1 MRVGKATAGGRKGI
15 KKAAPVSGA
24 VKFEGRTF
32 CKTGTLPHPRT
43 RTATLRNVE
52 P

>member
-24 VKFEGRTF
+24 VKFEGARLLF
-32 CKTGTLPHPRT
+32 CKQGCSRIPARGRLP
-43 RTATLRNVE
+43 
-52 P
+52 